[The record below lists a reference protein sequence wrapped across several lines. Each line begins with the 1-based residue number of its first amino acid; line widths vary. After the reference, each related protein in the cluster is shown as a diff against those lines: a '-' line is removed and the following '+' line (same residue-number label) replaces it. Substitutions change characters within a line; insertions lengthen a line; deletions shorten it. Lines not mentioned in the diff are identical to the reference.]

1 MDDKITIELDTAA
14 LDALSRMAEAHGR
27 SIDEELRAIVT
38 ERVVVRPKMTP
49 EEALR
54 RSREIRAMTPKGV
67 KQTDSLVLLREDRD
81 R

>member
-14 LDALSRMAEAHGR
+14 LDALARMAEAHGR

-38 ERVVVRPKMTP
+38 ERVTVRPKMTP

-67 KQTDSLVLLREDRD
+67 RQTDSLVLLREDRD